1 MKNMNKVWNK
11 FCKNILKSVK
21 KIKCNEAEFYNSYF
35 NFNSIV
41 TLIDHTDIS
50 MITMSDI
57 LYKK

>member
-35 NFNSIV
+35 I
-41 TLIDHTDIS
+41 I
-50 MITMSDI
+50 
-57 LYKK
+57 